1 MALAKPSFFVSLL
14 IVISERRRKMKSKV
28 CIVIIVGVSCLCQ
41 VGKATAAC
49 KSVWLERS
57 CELMQCVYR
66 YFGEMNTPLLHEYY
80 PFTQSEQATYL
91 ADTNS
96 SAHRYSYLWPFS
108 GSFSAQVAIYEAGH
122 NRKALKEIEH
132 KALAGLKLYWDEQ
145 RYPAAYAS
153 YLPANPLPD
162 RFYDDNV
169 WIGLDFIDLYCATKN
184 RKYLKSA
191 MQVWQFIM
199 SGNDSVLGGGIY
211 WCEQKKESKNTCS
224 NAPGAVMALKLYK
237 ATLQR
242 LYLEKAVELYEW
254 TRRNL
259 YDEKECLYSDNI
271 NLKGRISGAKYSYNT
286 GQMLQAAVLLY
297 EMTGKERYLAEAD
310 TLAEACAARFMSKR
324 EDGYCLK
331 LDNIWFDAILLRG
344 ILEYARFRN
353 ADRLLAI
360 YRKSLKGLWERRN
373 VATGLMPEKKEGK
386 WWLLAQVAYAEMM
399 ARLAKIYA
407 DE

>member
-1 MALAKPSFFVSLL
+1 MN
-14 IVISERRRKMKSKV
+14 SKV
-28 CIVIIVGVSCLCQ
+28 CIIILICVSCLYQ
-41 VGKATAAC
+41 ESKAAAAC
-49 KSVWLERS
+49 KNEWLERS
-57 CELMQCVYR
+57 RELMQSVDQ
-66 YFGEMNTPLLHEYY
+66 YFGEKNTPLLHEYY

-91 ADTNS
+91 ADSNS
-96 SAHRYSYLWPFS
+96 STHRYSYLWPFS
-108 GSFSAQVAIYEAGH
+108 GSLSAQVAIFEAD
-122 NRKALKEIEH
+122 NDRKTLKRIDRRVI
-132 KALAGLKLYWDEQ
+132 AGLNHYWDEQ
-145 RYPAAYAS
+145 RHPAAYAS
-153 YLPANPLPD
+153 YLPTNPRPD

-169 WIGLDFIDLYCATKN
+169 WIALDFIDLYLATKHK
-184 RKYLKSA
+184 KYLKRA
-191 MQVWQFIM
+191 QQVWQFII

-224 NAPGAVMALKLYK
+224 NAPTAVLALKLYRATKRQSYLDK
-237 ATLQR
+237 AM
-242 LYLEKAVELYEW
+242 ELYEW
-254 TRRNL
+254 TRSNL
-259 YDEKECLYSDNI
+259 YDRKEHLYSDNI

-297 EMTGKERYLAEAD
+297 EMTGKESYLSEAG
-310 TLAEACAARFMSKR
+310 TLVDACAARFMSKR

-360 YRKSLKGLWERRN
+360 YRNSLKNVWERRN
-373 VATGLMPEKKEGK
+373 AATGLMPEKKEGK

-399 ARLAKIYA
+399 ARLAKFHA